1 MKLKCKVCKT
11 ERGYLTHHYFL
22 IEGEPIN
29 FFSSN
34 IDSAWN
40 FFEGDGLDVD
50 ALCDRTGVRHVEFIE
65 V

>member
-1 MKLKCKVCKT
+1 MELKYRVCKT

-22 IEGEPIN
+22 IEGEPKN
-29 FFSSN
+29 FFSLD

-40 FFEGDGLDVD
+40 FFEDDILDVY
-50 ALCDRTGVRHVEFIE
+50 ALREKTGIEHVEFIE